1 MNKSATLN
9 AGVYRIRPLKNNVIS
24 AYLFQYLNAP
34 FLLNF
39 ALKQSSGGTIKHLN
53 QSQIINFKIPLPT
66 TNEQNKISCFLNLID
81 NKIET
86 LEAKIS
92 TLKKY
97 KEGYSKAVI
106 KSCSNNNTMLSSI
119 CDITTGK
126 LDANAMSAQGK
137 YKFFTCSRE
146 DYLIDTYAF
155 DCEAILVSG
164 NGDVGL
170 TKYYRGKFNAY
181 QRTYVLHNF
190 KRDPLFIQICIDSQ
204 IKSVIR
210 KETNKG
216 AMPYIKLSTFD
227 KLIIPDLAADK
238 EKVVSS
244 NIKLLKNKEKLLT
257 LKLEALSLIK
267 KYLLNTLF
275 I

>member
-1 MNKSATLN
+1 MS
-9 AGVYRIRPLKNNVIS
+9 PLDFFN
-24 AYLFQYLNAP
+24 
-34 FLLNF
+34 
-39 ALKQSSGGTIKHLN
+39 IKIN
-53 QSQIINFKIPLPT
+53 IPSNEKEQI
-66 TNEQNKISCFLNLID
+66 KISKFLNLI
-81 NKIET
+81 NKKINIIS
-86 LEAKIS
+86 AKLN

-97 KEGYSKAVI
+97 KKGYSKSVI
-106 KSCSNNNTMLSSI
+106 KSCSNTSTILSNI

-137 YKFFTCSRE
+137 YKFFTCSKE

-170 TKYYRGKFNAY
+170 TKYYKGKFNAY

-190 KRDPLFIQICIDSQ
+190 KRNPLFIQIYIDSQ

-238 EKVVSS
+238 EKIVST
-244 NIKLLKNKEKLLT
+244 NIKILKEKEKLLT
-257 LKLEALSLIK
+257 LELEALNLMK
-267 KYLLNTLF
+267 KFVLNTLF